1 MLEVEGFT
9 PTRDDNSSKTDLP
22 GVSKDQLGKLV
33 MLLHESLDQAVGK
46 AQSCQEMLAKQV
58 WGGSGIDNYHTTKSF
73 NNPSESELKTRG
85 DEALTTVF
93 ADVETPPVQ
102 LSQKMTHTTKG
113 DEHSYVFAY
122 TISNKFEPKVQ
133 PVVVTH
139 KLEWVVSHQ
148 WVDHEGSPDA
158 DHESIPAGT
167 RTDFTGSERSE
178 KRAESNLTAAE
189 TEYSG
194 DQASTAKTSQ
204 Q

>member
-1 MLEVEGFT
+1 
-9 PTRDDNSSKTDLP
+9 
-22 GVSKDQLGKLV
+22 

-46 AQSCQEMLAKQV
+46 AQSCQEMLAKQI
-58 WGGSGIDNYHTTKSF
+58 WGGFGIDNYHTVKSI
-73 NNPSESELKTRG
+73 NNPTEFELKTRG
-85 DEALTTVF
+85 DEALATVF

-102 LSQKMTHTTKG
+102 LSQEMAHTTKG

-122 TISNKFEPKVQ
+122 TISNKCEPKVQ

-139 KLEWVVSHQ
+139 KLEWVVSHH

-167 RTDFTGSERSE
+167 STDFTGSEQSE
-178 KRAESNLTAAE
+178 KRTDSALSAQK

-194 DQASTAKTSQ
+194 VYPSTAQTSRQ
-204 Q
+204 